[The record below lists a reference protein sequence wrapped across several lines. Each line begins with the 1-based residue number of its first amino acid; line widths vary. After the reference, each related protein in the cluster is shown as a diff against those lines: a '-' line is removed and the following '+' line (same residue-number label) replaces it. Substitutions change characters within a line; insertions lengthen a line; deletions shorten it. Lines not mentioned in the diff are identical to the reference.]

1 MGTALPNRGWRRRIH
16 LIVDFGTGDDLGA
29 RLVHGT
35 LVALIIVNVGALV
48 LESVPSLSQRYAR
61 LFQLIELVS
70 VVIFTLEYF
79 IRLWT
84 APEHAR
90 YRGLTDWQARGRY
103 ALSLPALIDFLA
115 TVPLYLGLLGWNDL
129 KILMIFR
136 LLRFFKL
143 GRYSPGMASLGA
155 ALTAERKAL
164 FACLVILMGVML
176 LSATLMHFAE
186 HDVQPDKFGTIP
198 DAMWWAIV
206 TLTTV
211 GYGDAFP
218 ISPIGKVIASLT
230 AIMGL
235 VMLAL
240 PVGIVATAFAQEI
253 HRREFVVT
261 WGMIARMPLF
271 GALNAA
277 EIAEIMR
284 FLRAQTVKGGA
295 TIARRGEPV
304 QSIFFIASGEVEL
317 EDEGDRR
324 RLDEGHHFGALTFG
338 EIALMDG
345 ADHAP
350 AVRAVVPT
358 KLLILDDVDFRSLM
372 ARHPELVERL
382 RIASRS

>member
-1 MGTALPNRGWRRRIH
+1 MAAALPHPSWRRRVH
-16 LIVDFGTGDDLGA
+16 LIIDFGTGDDLGA
-29 RLVHGT
+29 RLVHAT
-35 LVALIIVNVGALV
+35 LVALIIINVGALV
-48 LESVPSLSQRYAR
+48 LESVPSLMQRYAR
-61 LFQLIELVS
+61 LFELIELVS
-70 VVIFTLEYF
+70 LIVFTLEYAV
-79 IRLWT
+79 RLWT

-90 YRGLTDWQARGRY
+90 YRDLTPWQARARY
-103 ALSLPALIDFLA
+103 ALSLPAIIDFLA
-115 TVPLYLGLLGWNDL
+115 TVPLYFGLFGWNDL

-155 ALTAERKAL
+155 ALAAERKAL
-164 FACLVILMGVML
+164 TACLVILIGVML

-211 GYGDAFP
+211 GYGDAYP
-218 ISPIGKVIASLT
+218 ISAAGKVVASLT
-230 AIMGL
+230 AVMGL

-261 WGMIARMPLF
+261 WSMIARMPLF

-284 FLRAQTVKGGA
+284 FLRAQTVKTGA
-295 TIARRGEPV
+295 TITRRGEPI

-317 EDEGDRR
+317 DDEKESR

-338 EIALMDG
+338 EIALLGREDT
-345 ADHAP
+345 P
-350 AVRAVVPT
+350 AARAVVPT
-358 KLLILDDVDFRSLM
+358 KLLILDAVDFRSLM
-372 ARHPELVERL
+372 ARHPELAERL
-382 RIASRS
+382 SNTSKA